1 MALFPVLAPVQGVP
15 LLVYP
20 AAGSVVLLL
29 LSLLALRMYKR
40 HLLDYVASPGY
51 AIKQLAR
58 RTREFGVAYAELQF
72 GRLLGKGSQGEVFA
86 AQWRGL
92 TVAVKKIDT
101 RAVPDEIVD
110 EFVQEADMMRRLRHP
125 CLCLFLGVS
134 LEHPHL
140 CIVTECV
147 RRGSLFDIL
156 QEEAAGFT
164 WRRALQIMTDIAR
177 SDTIP
182 TPRGQRSAAQRSRDA
197 HASISI
203 GMRTDRHTSPG
214 ERKTRASPHLPATR
228 STRLIIL
235 ALCTAPHASV
245 VVLPPRDLLRS
256 ARPLRSGPDL
266 CVGAR
271 AGSFVVV

>member
-1 MALFPVLAPVQGVP
+1 MSLSPIHGVP

-20 AAGSVVLLL
+20 AVGSVLLLL
-29 LSLLALRMYKR
+29 LSLWALRWYR
-40 HLLDYVASPGY
+40 LHLLDYVASPVY

-58 RTREFGVAYAELQF
+58 RTRDFGVAYSELQF

-101 RAVPDEIVD
+101 RTVPDEIVD
-110 EFVQEADMMRRLRHP
+110 EFVQEADIMRRLRHP
-125 CLCLFLGVS
+125 CLTLFMGVS

-164 WRRALQIMTDIAR
+164 WRRALQIMTDIA
-177 SDTIP
+177 SSMTYLH
-182 TPRGQRSAAQRSRDA
+182 A
-197 HASISI
+197 HN
-203 GMRTDRHTSPG
+203 P
-214 ERKTRASPHLPATR
+214 P
-228 STRLIIL
+228 IL
-235 ALCTAPHASV
+235 H
-245 VVLPPRDLLRS
+245 RDLKSLNVLVDGNWR
-256 ARPLRSGPDL
+256 GK
-266 CVGAR
+266 VG
-271 AGSFVVV
+271 